1 MQTEMMLRL
10 LAKDSKSPSGYKVVG
25 YMKTYL
31 PSGQNGMVIKVSVK
45 PTDEDV
51 EWWEVAPYMAD
62 DYQDWIRHNASELG
76 IKVGDE
82 WFFEGDLF
90 RDSFTGIVWELVYKG
105 DSGWWMHEYS
115 DERIFEPEPFYD
127 TFIDRDGSLNDNLD
141 LIGNIHEQPS
151 IRKSQDIQN
160 GDET

>member
-31 PSGQNGMVIKVSVK
+31 PSGQNGVVIKVSVK

-62 DYQDWIRHNASELG
+62 DYQDWIRHNAFELG

-90 RDSFTGIVWELVYKG
+90 RDRSSQTTWRLVYENC
-105 DSGWWMHEYS
+105 GWWIYDHGEETDY
-115 DERIFEPEPFYD
+115 EPEYFWD
-127 TFIDRDGSLNDNLD
+127 TCVKTNGVLD
-141 LIGNIHEQPS
+141 DELEHIGNIHEKREPDAQ
-151 IRKSQDIQN
+151 
-160 GDET
+160 